1 MPQHNRLTVVFI
13 VTALA
18 LAGLAVVG
26 CVGVAPASV
35 PGGAP
40 AGSQPAAL
48 PLGIDPA
55 TYEIVTYQRTGGV
68 AGLDTRAQL
77 FLDGHVALTRR
88 GEDPVAFQLS
98 VAEQAQIEAA
108 FESADFYRNVQ
119 QAPTPGPVPADAFQY
134 ELMRRGALLQ
144 GTLRTHEADV
154 PAWAKS
160 LLPLLDNLLL
170 SPDSARIAAFQSGSA
185 AQTVISPTLETPV
198 PAPAIVLVE
207 FVRTGKAGEERLL
220 INMDRTYSVAR
231 AGEVQAG
238 QLTEEEMAA
247 LLKMLETA
255 DLRKNRGDYLPETAC
270 DTCSG
275 YELVYRNLFG
285 AYKVRSQEGSLPDW
299 MQVISSALVDS
310 FFAPEGLA
318 ARPVVTPTTGVPITA
333 TVVITATAPAVAQVA
348 PTVIT
353 TPTPA
358 ATATTVP
365 VTTEQPAVAASPT
378 VAPTAVQ
385 AYGLA
390 DLIGD
395 LVLAGSRVAP
405 APGRI
410 VKPYLSA
417 NGTILNVD
425 GQPVQVFEYP
435 DEAMLTDDVAGLA
448 PDASSIDGT
457 ALTWPVPPRFWRR
470 GAVLVLAL
478 TEDAVLVERLSQAL
492 GAPFAG
498 TQ

>member
-1 MPQHNRLTVVFI
+1 MPQHHRLTVVFI

-68 AGLDTRAQL
+68 AGLDARAQL

-170 SPDSARIAAFQSGSA
+170 SPDPARIAAFQPGLA
-185 AQTVISPTLETPV
+185 AQTVTSPTLETPA

-231 AGEVQAG
+231 AGAVQAG

-255 DLRKNRGDYLPETAC
+255 DLRKHRGDYLPETAC
-270 DTCSG
+270 ETCPG
-275 YELVYRNLFG
+275 YELTYRNLFG

-318 ARPVVTPTTGVPITA
+318 ARPTVPGAGVSVTA
-333 TVVITATAPAVAQVA
+333 TVVITATAPAVAAVA
-348 PTVIT
+348 PTVIH

-358 ATATTVP
+358 ATATPVP
-365 VTTEQPAVAASPT
+365 VATEQPAVAASPT
-378 VAPTAVQ
+378 VAPAAVE

-395 LVLAGSRVAP
+395 LVAAGSRVAP

-417 NGTILNVD
+417 NGVILNVD

-435 DEAMLTDDVAGLA
+435 DEAMLADDVAGLA

-457 ALTWPVPPRFWRR
+457 TLTWPVPPRFWRR

>member
-1 MPQHNRLTVVFI
+1 MTQHNRLTVAFI

-26 CVGVAPASV
+26 CVGVAPPSV
-35 PGGAP
+35 SGGAP

-68 AGLDTRAQL
+68 AGLDASAQL

-88 GEDPVAFQLS
+88 GEDPVAFQLTA
-98 VAEQAQIEAA
+98 AEQSQIEAA

-144 GTLRTHEADV
+144 GTLRTHEAEV

-170 SPDSARIAAFQSGSA
+170 APDPARVAAFQPGSA

-247 LLKMLETA
+247 LLKMMETA
-255 DLRKNRGDYLPETAC
+255 DLRKHRGDYLPETVC
-270 DTCSG
+270 DSCPG

-310 FFAPEGLA
+310 FFSPEGLA
-318 ARPVVTPTTGVPITA
+318 ARSTLAPVAGVPVTTTA
-333 TVVITATAPAVAQVA
+333 VISATAPAVVA
-348 PTVIT
+348 VVPTAIQ

-358 ATATTVP
+358 PTATP
-365 VTTEQPAVAASPT
+365 SPMATEQPAVAASPT
-378 VAPTAVQ
+378 VVSTPVE

-395 LVLAGSRVAP
+395 LVLAGARVAP

-410 VKPYLSA
+410 AKPYLSA
-417 NGTILNVD
+417 NGAILNVD
-425 GQPVQVFEYP
+425 GQPVQIFEYAN
-435 DEAMLTDDVAGLA
+435 EATLAHDVAGLA

-470 GAVLVLAL
+470 GAILVLAL
-478 TEDAVLVERLSQAL
+478 TEDEVLVERLSQAL

-498 TQ
+498 AQ

>member
-1 MPQHNRLTVVFI
+1 MTQHHRLTVVFI
-13 VTALA
+13 VIALA

-40 AGSQPAAL
+40 AGAQPAAL

-55 TYEIVTYQRTGGV
+55 TYDIVTYQRTGGV
-68 AGLDTRAQL
+68 AGLDARAQL

-88 GEDPVAFQLS
+88 GEDPVMFQLS
-98 VAEQAQIEAA
+98 PAEQAQIEAA
-108 FESADFYRNVQ
+108 FEAADFYRNVQ
-119 QAPTPGPVPADAFQY
+119 QVSTPGPVPADAFQY
-134 ELMRRGALLQ
+134 ELTRRGALLQ
-144 GTLRTHEADV
+144 GTLRTHEAEV

-170 SPDSARIAAFQSGSA
+170 SPDPARVAAFQPGSA
-185 AQTVISPTLETPV
+185 AQTVISPTMPTPA

-207 FVRTGKAGEERLL
+207 FVRTSETGEERLL
-220 INMDRTYSVAR
+220 INMDRTYSIAR
-231 AGEVQAG
+231 AGDVQAG
-238 QLTEEEMAA
+238 QLTDEEMAA

-255 DLRKNRGDYLPETAC
+255 DLRKRRGDYLPETAC
-270 DTCSG
+270 DTCPG
-275 YELVYRNLFG
+275 YELTYRNLFG
-285 AYKVRSQEGSLPDW
+285 AYKVRSQEGALPDW
-299 MQVISSALVDS
+299 LQIISSALVDI

-318 ARPVVTPTTGVPITA
+318 ARPALAPATGVPVTA
-333 TVVITATAPAVAQVA
+333 TAVITATAPAVAVVA
-348 PTVIT
+348 PTAIYT
-353 TPTPA
+353 STPA
-358 ATATTVP
+358 APATP
-365 VTTEQPAVAASPT
+365 LPMATEPPAVAASPT
-378 VAPTAVQ
+378 VVPTAVE

-395 LVLAGSRVAP
+395 LVAAGSRVAP

-417 NGTILNVD
+417 NGVILNVD
-425 GQPVQVFEYP
+425 RQPVQVFEYP
-435 DEAMLTDDVAGLA
+435 DEATLAGDVAGLA

-457 ALTWPVPPRFWRR
+457 ALSWPSPPRFWRR

-478 TEDAVLVERLSQAL
+478 TEDEVLVERLSQAL

-498 TQ
+498 AQ

>member
-1 MPQHNRLTVVFI
+1 MTQHNRLTVVFI
-13 VTALA
+13 VIVLA
-18 LAGLAVVG
+18 FAGLVVVG
-26 CVGVAPASV
+26 CVGVAPPSV

-68 AGLDTRAQL
+68 AGQDARAQL

-88 GEDPVAFQLS
+88 GEDPVAFQLTT
-98 VAEQAQIEAA
+98 AEQSQIEAA

-144 GTLRTHEADV
+144 GTLRTHEAEV

-170 SPDSARIAAFQSGSA
+170 SPDPARIAAFQPGSSA
-185 AQTVISPTLETPV
+185 ETVISPTLETPV

-247 LLKMLETA
+247 LLKMMETA
-255 DLRKNRGDYLPETAC
+255 DLRKHRGDYLPETVC
-270 DTCSG
+270 DSCPG
-275 YELVYRNLFG
+275 YELTYRNLFG

-299 MQVISSALVDS
+299 MQVISSVLVDS
-310 FFAPEGLA
+310 FLAPEGLA
-318 ARPVVTPTTGVPITA
+318 ARPTLPVAGVPVTTTA
-333 TVVITATAPAVAQVA
+333 VISATAPAVAAAV
-348 PTVIT
+348 PTAIQ

-358 ATATTVP
+358 PTATPLP
-365 VTTEQPAVAASPT
+365 VTTEQPTVAASPT
-378 VAPTAVQ
+378 VASTTIEV
-385 AYGLA
+385 YGLA

-395 LVLAGSRVAP
+395 LVAAGARVAP

-410 VKPYLSA
+410 VKPYLSV
-417 NGTILNVD
+417 NGVIVNVD
-425 GQPVQVFEYP
+425 GQPVQVFEYAN
-435 DEAMLTDDVAGLA
+435 EATLAHDVAGLA

-457 ALTWPVPPRFWRR
+457 ALTWPSPPRFWRR
-470 GAVLVLAL
+470 GAVLALAL
-478 TEDAVLVERLSQAL
+478 TEDAVLVERLNQAL

-498 TQ
+498 VQ

>member
-1 MPQHNRLTVVFI
+1 MTQHNRLTVVFI
-13 VTALA
+13 VIALA

-55 TYEIVTYQRTGGV
+55 TYDIVTYQRTGGV
-68 AGLDTRAQL
+68 AGLDARAQL

-98 VAEQAQIEAA
+98 PAEQAQIEAA

-144 GTLRTHEADV
+144 GTLRTHEAEV

-170 SPDSARIAAFQSGSA
+170 SPDPARVAAFQPGSA

-198 PAPAIVLVE
+198 PAPDIVLVE

-255 DLRKNRGDYLPETAC
+255 DLRKHRGDYLPETAC
-270 DTCSG
+270 DSCPG
-275 YELVYRNLFG
+275 YELTYRNLFG

-299 MQVISSALVDS
+299 LQVISSALVDS
-310 FFAPEGLA
+310 FFAPEELA
-318 ARPVVTPTTGVPITA
+318 ARPTLAPVAGVPVTA
-333 TVVITATAPAVAQVA
+333 TAVISATAPAVAAVA
-348 PTVIT
+348 PTAT
-353 TPTPA
+353 RTPTPS
-358 ATATTVP
+358 ATATPLP
-365 VTTEQPAVAASPT
+365 VATEQPAAAASPT
-378 VAPTAVQ
+378 VVPTAVE

-395 LVLAGSRVAP
+395 LVAAGARVAP

-417 NGTILNVD
+417 NGVILNVD

-435 DEAMLTDDVAGLA
+435 DEATLADDVAGLA

-457 ALTWPVPPRFWRR
+457 ALSWPSPPRFWRR

-478 TEDAVLVERLSQAL
+478 TDDAVLVERLSQAL

-498 TQ
+498 KQ